1 VDRIGAARIAPFGE
15 TVFATYSRL
24 ARVHDAINLGQG
36 FPDFD
41 PPAAALEALAASVTG
56 DQQYAPLSGLPPL
69 LEEAALELGPRLG
82 RELDPASELLITV
95 GATEALFAAVQAL
108 VDPGDEVVLFEP
120 FYDAYPA
127 HVLMAGARP
136 RYVPLL
142 LEGGRWRLDREA
154 LERTVGDRTRLIVVN
169 TPHNPTGMRFTADDL
184 DAVVA
189 VADRHGALIL
199 ADEVYEHISF
209 APHVPVA
216 SRPGAWERTVSV
228 HSFGKSFS
236 VTGWKIGW
244 AAGPEAAI
252 SALRAAHQWIPYVVA
267 TPLQAAAAATLRRV
281 RVEGGDYYRALAA
294 DMARRRD
301 LLLAALAPTP
311 FAPIVPDGGYF
322 VLADSSALGY
332 PDDNAL
338 CRALPERAGVVA
350 IPPSA
355 FYSAEHRHLARHL
368 VRFAYCK
375 RDEALIEAG
384 ERLAAADLAM

>member
-1 VDRIGAARIAPFGE
+1 VQRIGAARIAPFGE

-24 ARVHDAINLGQG
+24 ARVHNAINLGQG

-41 PPAAALEALAASVTG
+41 PPDVALDALAASVAG
-56 DQQYAPLSGLPPL
+56 DQQYAPLPGLPAL
-69 LEEAALELGPRLG
+69 LDEAALELGPRLG

-95 GATEALFAAVQAL
+95 GATEALYAAVQAL
-108 VDPGDEVVLFEP
+108 VDPDDEVVLFEP

-127 HVLMAGARP
+127 HVLMAGGRP

-142 LEGGRWRLDREA
+142 LEGGRWRLDPVA
-154 LERTVGDRTRLIVVN
+154 LARSVTDRTRLIIIN
-169 TPHNPTGMRFTADDL
+169 TPHNPTGMRFTAEDL

-189 VADRHGALIL
+189 AAERHDALIL

-216 SRPGAWERTVSV
+216 SRPGAWERTISV

-244 AAGPEAAI
+244 AAGPEEAI
-252 SALRAAHQWIPYVVA
+252 SALRTAHQWIPYVVA
-267 TPLQAAAAATLRRV
+267 TPLQAAAADTLQRV
-281 RVEGGDYYRALAA
+281 RTEGGSYYRTLAT

-301 LLLAALAPTP
+301 LLLEALAPTP
-311 FAPIVPDGGYF
+311 FIPIVPDGGYF

-332 PDDNAL
+332 PDDHTL

-355 FYSAEHRHLARHL
+355 FYSADHRHLARHL

-375 RDEALIEAG
+375 RDAALIEAG
-384 ERLAAADLAM
+384 ERLAAADLTL